1 MSMLMGLPLGREQK
15 MEMMKR
21 WFYPGEHIHLGTLLD
36 NNNTKDFKK

>member
-1 MSMLMGLPLGREQK
+1 MLISCRLAGMQK